1 MMIDALPLQ
10 SALALR
16 LGGTPLSVLLD
27 IDGTLAPIAPR
38 PEQAKVPADTCKALE
53 DLIEIPGA
61 HVAVVSGRSVKD
73 ARRMVPLTG
82 LGVIG
87 NHGFEVLGETGEVIS
102 EPAAHS
108 YVEAVRSAARRL
120 AGLPKEIHGVV
131 LEDKHW
137 TLSVH
142 YRLAA
147 RPAIP
152 RIRDTVDQLA
162 KELGL
167 KVTRG
172 KEVLELRP
180 PLEVNKGTAAVIWVK
195 RLGMSASASVVYIG
209 DDRTD
214 EDAFRELRAAFPR
227 AVTIR
232 VGDPDHGD
240 TTAAEFRVE
249 TTSEVKDFLVALAEF
264 RRAGRTT
271 SSS

>member
-1 MMIDALPLQ
+1 MIQALPLQ
-10 SALALR
+10 PAVAVR
-16 LGGTPLSVLLD
+16 LGGTPLSILLD

-38 PEQAKVPADTCKALE
+38 PDQAKVPAETCKALE
-53 DLIEIPGA
+53 RLIEIPDA
-61 HVAVVSGRSVKD
+61 HVAIVTGRSVD
-73 ARRMVPLTG
+73 DGRRIVPLKG

-108 YVEAVRSAARRL
+108 YLESVRRAAASL
-120 AGLPKEIHGVV
+120 ASLPRDVPGVV

-142 YRLAA
+142 YRLAV
-147 RPAIP
+147 RPAIAGITD
-152 RIRDTVDQLA
+152 RVNAVA

-167 KVTRG
+167 RVTRG

-180 PLEVNKGTAAVIWVK
+180 PLDVNKGTAAVLWVK
-195 RLGMSASASVVYIG
+195 RLGFSPSASVLYVG

-214 EDAFRELRAAFPR
+214 EDAFRELRAAFPK

-232 VGDPDHGD
+232 VGDPDHGE
-240 TTAAEFRVE
+240 TTAAEFRVD
-249 TTSEVKDFLVALAEF
+249 TPADVKEFLVALAEY
-264 RRAGRTT
+264 RQAGRLT
-271 SSS
+271 SSF

>member
-1 MMIDALPLQ
+1 MVPALPLQ
-10 SALALR
+10 PAVALR
-16 LGGTPLSVLLD
+16 LGGTPLSILLD

-53 DLIEIPGA
+53 GLIEIPDA
-61 HVAVVSGRSVKD
+61 HIAIVTGRSIED
-73 ARRMVPLTG
+73 ARRIVPLKG

-87 NHGFEVLGETGEVIS
+87 NHGFEVLGEHGEVVS
-102 EPAAHS
+102 EPAAHTF
-108 YVEAVRSAARRL
+108 VDIIRSAGQRL
-120 AGLPKEIHGVV
+120 GVLVKEIPGVV
-131 LEDKHW
+131 IENKHW

-152 RIRDTVDQLA
+152 RITDTINALA

-195 RLGMSASASVVYIG
+195 RLGLSASSSVLYIG

-214 EDAFRELRAAFPR
+214 EDAFRELRAAFSR

-232 VGDPDHGD
+232 VGDPDHGE

-249 TTSEVKDFLVALAEF
+249 TPAEVKDFLLALAAL
-264 RRAGRTT
+264 RR
-271 SSS
+271 S

>member
-1 MMIDALPLQ
+1 MIDVLPLQ
-10 SALALR
+10 PAVALR
-16 LGGTPLSVLLD
+16 LGGTPLSILLD

-53 DLIEIPGA
+53 DVIEIPDA
-61 HVAVVSGRSVKD
+61 HVAIVTGRSVAD
-73 ARRMVPLTG
+73 GRRIVPLKG

-87 NHGFEVLGETGEVIS
+87 NHGFEVLGEAGEVIS

-108 YVEAVRSAARRL
+108 YIDVIRSAAKRL
-120 AGLPKEIHGVV
+120 GELPKEIPGVV
-131 LEDKHW
+131 IEDKHW

-147 RPAIP
+147 RPAIS
-152 RIRDTVDQLA
+152 RITGTVEQLG

-180 PLEVNKGTAAVIWVK
+180 PLEVNKGTAAVVWVK
-195 RLGMSASASVVYIG
+195 RLGMSQSASVVYIG

-214 EDAFRELRAAFPR
+214 EDAFRELRAAFPK

-232 VGDPDHGD
+232 VGDPDHGE

-249 TTSEVKDFLVALAEF
+249 TTTEVKDFLVALAEY
-264 RRAGRTT
+264 RRAGRL
-271 SSS
+271 SP

>member
-1 MMIDALPLQ
+1 V
-10 SALALR
+10 ALR

-27 IDGTLAPIAPR
+27 VDGTLAPIAPR
-38 PEQAKVPADTCKALE
+38 PDQVKVPAETCKALE
-53 DLIEIPGA
+53 ELIEIPDA
-61 HVAVVSGRSVKD
+61 HVAIVTGRSVD
-73 ARRMVPLTG
+73 DGRRIVPLDR

-87 NHGFEVLGETGEVIS
+87 NHGFEVLSESGEVVS
-102 EPAAHS
+102 EPAAATFL
-108 YVEAVRSAARRL
+108 VVIADAAKRL
-120 AGLPKEIHGVV
+120 ANLPSEIQGVV
-131 LEDKHW
+131 LEDKQW

-142 YRLAA
+142 YRLAE

-152 RIRDTVDQLA
+152 RITETVDATAQA
-162 KELGL
+162 LGL

-195 RLGMSASASVVYIG
+195 RLGMSSSASVLYVG

-214 EDAFRELRAAFPR
+214 EDAFRELRAAFPK

-232 VGDPDHGD
+232 VGDPDHGE
-240 TTAAEFRVE
+240 TTSAEFRVE
-249 TTSEVKDFLVALAEF
+249 TPAEVTDFLVALSEY
-264 RRAGRTT
+264 RRRGALSSAAI